1 MKRVLILF
9 ALAITTI
16 TFSVSCVDKPQ
27 NAIGFSTGYL
37 TVDSL
42 SEMSA
47 ITSGPV
53 FIKNEGTGAM
63 YLRNGNRFD
72 VVGAVKQGANTPV
85 GAVLPEFVGQF
96 YLDTVA
102 PDTLFLATGASNTD
116 WLVVSPE

>member
-1 MKRVLILF
+1 MKRVLILLVF
-9 ALAITTI
+9 AISALA
-16 TFSVSCVDKPQ
+16 FAVSCTDKPQ
-27 NAIGFSTGYL
+27 NAIGFANGYL

-53 FIKNEGTGAM
+53 FINDKGAGAM
-63 YLRNGNRFD
+63 YLRNGDRFD
-72 VVGAVKQGANTPV
+72 VVGSIKQGANTPV

-102 PDTLFLATGASNTD
+102 PDTLFLAIGATNTD
-116 WLVVSPE
+116 WLTVGPE